1 MKENK
6 GIWRFAD
13 FFTATAIFFI
23 IFPGTGFF
31 SFLYG
36 LDEPSILRNS
46 VAAGLGIGI
55 VLFLMAQA
63 KEYNLYD
70 YDNRDYY
77 GRFFLCFLAGF
88 LNTVICAKLPAG
100 GWPFVPLFVL
110 LALFSNSFI
119 GVCAGSVLL
128 MISMLLSGAGIGV
141 SFLYF
146 ISGTAA
152 VCVFRN
158 INGNYKVG
166 TPIVIS
172 LIVLTVSMTAELI
185 LFENEKLNLDM
196 LLIPFTNLALT
207 CVLLIVILKL
217 FFHLVIYKYRERYL
231 VINDPEC
238 PLLVQLK
245 EHSKEEYYRAV
256 HTAYLSDKIS
266 KKLGFDDQ
274 AAKAGG
280 YYHRIGCLQG
290 ENSWENVRDICL
302 EYDFPPEVLAILQE
316 FLQKDGKLLHKESAV
331 LYFADAVVS
340 SILFLIAKDADVKL
354 DYDQIIDTIF
364 RKKQED
370 ACFGDCE
377 ISLRELN
384 RMKLIF
390 KEEKLYYDFLR

>member
-6 GIWRFAD
+6 GIQGLAA

-23 IFPGTGFF
+23 IFLGTGFF

-46 VAAGLGIGI
+46 VAAGMGIGI

-63 KEYNLYD
+63 KEYSLYD

-77 GRFFLCFLAGF
+77 GRLFLCLLTGF
-88 LNTVICAKLPAG
+88 VSAVICGKLPAG

-110 LALFSNSFI
+110 LALFSNSLI

-128 MISMLLSGAGIGV
+128 MISILLSGAGVGIF
-141 SFLYF
+141 FLYF

-158 INGNYKVG
+158 ISGNYKVG
-166 TPIVIS
+166 TPIIIS
-172 LIVLTVSMTAELI
+172 LIILAVSMTAELI

-217 FFHLVIYKYRERYL
+217 FFYLVIYKYRERYME
-231 VINDPEC
+231 INDPEC
-238 PLLVQLK
+238 PLLVQFK

-266 KKLGFDDQ
+266 KKLGFNDQ

-302 EYDFPPEVLAILQE
+302 EYNFPPEVLTILQE
-316 FLQKDGKLLHKESAV
+316 FLQKDGKILHKESAV

-340 SILFLIAKDADVKL
+340 SILFLISKDSDVKL

-364 RKKQED
+364 RKKQNEI
-370 ACFGDCE
+370 CFRDCE

-384 RMKLIF
+384 QMKIIF

>member
-1 MKENK
+1 M
-6 GIWRFAD
+6 
-13 FFTATAIFFI
+13 
-23 IFPGTGFF
+23 
-31 SFLYG
+31 
-36 LDEPSILRNS
+36 
-46 VAAGLGIGI
+46 
-55 VLFLMAQA
+55 
-63 KEYNLYD
+63 
-70 YDNRDYY
+70 
-77 GRFFLCFLAGF
+77 
-88 LNTVICAKLPAG
+88 
-100 GWPFVPLFVL
+100 
-110 LALFSNSFI
+110 
-119 GVCAGSVLL
+119 
-128 MISMLLSGAGIGV
+128 
-141 SFLYF
+141 
-146 ISGTAA
+146 
-152 VCVFRN
+152 
-158 INGNYKVG
+158 
-166 TPIVIS
+166 
-172 LIVLTVSMTAELI
+172 IVLTVSMTAELI

-266 KKLGFDDQ
+266 KKLGFDD
-274 AAKAGG
+274 
-280 YYHRIGCLQG
+280 QG